1 MKSIFDKQ
9 HMKFTRKNGS
19 ILIVKKDG
27 VSYED
32 AKNNNKSFDISF
44 DEISYIIPISYCNS
58 NSNYILRFEKKDK
71 STPVEFTSDT
81 TIINDCHNILETKS
95 ILIAHAAYKL
105 TKDFPNNLDTL
116 DIDLARSL
124 KEKAIRISN
133 GVISGAKHSINIDE
147 IRRVQCVSNG
157 TISNLGIYKSEK
169 KTFWNIPDMK
179 IPCNEITLPLIEAIV
194 TRNTGNGIDFS
205 RGNGFDQENSEFII
219 KRYMDSS
226 IFINED
232 DTFSEEWQ
240 KQVYERIKSYY
251 YDLTNISKF

>member
-81 TIINDCHNILETKS
+81 TIINDCHNILETK
-95 ILIAHAAYKL
+95 L
-105 TKDFPNNLDTL
+105 
-116 DIDLARSL
+116 
-124 KEKAIRISN
+124 
-133 GVISGAKHSINIDE
+133 
-147 IRRVQCVSNG
+147 
-157 TISNLGIYKSEK
+157 
-169 KTFWNIPDMK
+169 
-179 IPCNEITLPLIEAIV
+179 
-194 TRNTGNGIDFS
+194 
-205 RGNGFDQENSEFII
+205 
-219 KRYMDSS
+219 
-226 IFINED
+226 
-232 DTFSEEWQ
+232 
-240 KQVYERIKSYY
+240 
-251 YDLTNISKF
+251 